1 MSGAATAAVLA
12 AALLVSLL
20 GGWGF
25 TAVVLRLADREPRSR
40 RPGPT
45 PSGPAARRRRRRTDP
60 TAPARL
66 VARARPATS
75 AARTLRGG
83 LTIGLLERAAVTL
96 AIAAG
101 QPDAVAV
108 VVAVKGLGRFAELKE
123 NPSASERFVIGSLA
137 SLLWAS
143 VVGALTRALLT

>member
-1 MSGAATAAVLA
+1 MSGASAAAVVA
-12 AALLVSLL
+12 AALVVSLL

-25 TAVVLRLADREPRSR
+25 TTVVLRLADREPRSR
-40 RPGPT
+40 RPGRTT
-45 PSGPAARRRRRRTDP
+45 PAPGPRRRARRTDP
-60 TAPARL
+60 TAPAHL
-66 VARARPATS
+66 TAGARPIAS
-75 AARTLRGG
+75 AARALRGG

-96 AIAAG
+96 AIAVG

-123 NPSASERFVIGSLA
+123 NPAASERFVIGSLA

>member
-1 MSGAATAAVLA
+1 MNGASTAAVVA
-12 AALLVSLL
+12 ASLVVSLL

-40 RPGPT
+40 RPRRTTSAT
-45 PSGPAARRRRRRTDP
+45 PRHPRRTDP

-66 VARARPATS
+66 TAGARSATS

-96 AIAAG
+96 AITAG

-123 NPSASERFVIGSLA
+123 NPAASERFVIGSLA

-143 VVGALTRALLT
+143 AVGALTRALLT

>member
-1 MSGAATAAVLA
+1 MNGASTAVVVV
-12 AALLVSLL
+12 AALVVSLF

-40 RPGPT
+40 SPRPTT
-45 PSGPAARRRRRRTDP
+45 PATRRHPRRADP

-66 VARARPATS
+66 TAGTRPATS
-75 AARTLRGG
+75 AARALRGG

-96 AIAAG
+96 AITAG

-123 NPSASERFVIGSLA
+123 NPAASERFVIGSLA